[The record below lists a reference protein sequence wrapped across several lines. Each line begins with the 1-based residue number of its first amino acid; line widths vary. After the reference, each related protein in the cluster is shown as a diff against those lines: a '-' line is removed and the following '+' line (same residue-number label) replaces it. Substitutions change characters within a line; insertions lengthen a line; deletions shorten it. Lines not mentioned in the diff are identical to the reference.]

1 MQALTWC
8 IIERFC
14 TFIKRLVQ
22 DVLLNLDGFV
32 DDVVLEE
39 LLRDGGLEQDGRVLG
54 KSGYNKL
61 SLFDHEGKTF
71 FIQTRLVGGLVASY

>member
-1 MQALTWC
+1 M
-8 IIERFC
+8 
-14 TFIKRLVQ
+14 Q

-54 KSGYNKL
+54 KSGCNKL
-61 SLFDHEGKTF
+61 FLFDHDLLAKPSLSKQGW
-71 FIQTRLVGGLVASY
+71 